1 MRITK
6 HWNWTCIFANKGEMI
21 DLSEQIDKIENFV
34 VFRTNQWGYHFDFSM
49 DYNLEKTLDN
59 KFIIIHARSIRN
71 NIGLMGTTFFLNREL
86 FNEYFCK
93 HAIALEIFNFY
104 QLFNY
109 YKIPIIPLGFFGLM
123 NPNTIAEHLKS
134 YQPLDLVILPK
145 FHNDKFFN
153 ELDETGFS
161 VIKNNYES
169 VLNRNIF
176 TIKLKPR
183 SELLINKL

>member
-34 VFRTNQWGYHFDFSM
+34 VFRTNQCGYHFDFSM
-49 DYNLEKTLDN
+49 VEKNLDN

-86 FNEYFCK
+86 LNEYFCK

-104 QLFNY
+104 QLFNR

-134 YQPLDLVILPK
+134 YQPLDLVILPE

-161 VIKNNYES
+161 VIDNYE
-169 VLNRNIF
+169 RNIF
-176 TIKLKPR
+176 TIKLKPK